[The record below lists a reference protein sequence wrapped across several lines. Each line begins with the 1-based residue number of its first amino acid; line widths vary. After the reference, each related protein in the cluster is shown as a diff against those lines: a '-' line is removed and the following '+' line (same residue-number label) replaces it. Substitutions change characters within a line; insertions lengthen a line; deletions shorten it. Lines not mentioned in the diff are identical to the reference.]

1 MKKKKS
7 EETPETDSGQVKGQT
22 QEEETVQENLNI
34 PMDSTEELSDLLS
47 QNSQMENTIKELQE
61 AGEKKSAE
69 IKSLNDQLLRLMAD
83 FQNYKKRTENDQ
95 LNLIKYAAEP
105 FILNILPVHRDLE
118 RSLEHINEKAS
129 LESVVEG
136 LRMVMNKFSKVLE
149 EQGIKKIESKGNAFD
164 FNLHE
169 ALMQQYVPG
178 VEPHIVLEEVEPGYI
193 YKDKVIKHA
202 KVIVSQEASGE

>member
-7 EETPETDSGQVKGQT
+7 EETPETDSGHVKGQT

-69 IKSLNDQLLRLMAD
+69 IKNLNDQLLRLMAD